1 MAPSVLAHQ
10 PMLQISLQW
19 VILHAFKPARMAGVA
34 VALVSGGIDSPV
46 AVARMLAKGW
56 TIYPFHAS
64 QEPITGPE
72 AEEKTIASLT
82 KLMSIDEYSG
92 RIVPELVVVPVAEQ
106 LALFTEKRNH
116 KEYFIHMKRL
126 FNTIGCIIAK
136 QVEATH
142 LLTGENLGQVSSQ
155 TLGNMGC
162 IQSASDLPIL
172 RPLLGLD
179 KVEIMHMARKLGTLA
194 IGEGKEVC
202 DALGP
207 AKPATVADADWVEES
222 ERILGG
228 IDAIARA
235 AWDERRNVSIEI

>member
-1 MAPSVLAHQ
+1 
-10 PMLQISLQW
+10 MLLILEQW
-19 VILHAFKPARMAGVA
+19 IILHASKPAHMAGVA

-46 AVARMLAKGW
+46 AVARMLSKGW
-56 TIYPFHAS
+56 TIHPLHAS

-72 AEEKTIASLT
+72 AEEKTILSIR
-82 KLMSIDEYSG
+82 KLISINEFSG
-92 RIVPELVVVPVAEQ
+92 KIAPELIVVPVAEQ
-106 LALFTEKRNH
+106 LSLFTDKRNH

-126 FNTIGCIIAK
+126 FNDIGCRLAE
-136 QVEATH
+136 QVGATH

-162 IQSASDLPIL
+162 VESASNLPIL

-179 KVEIMHMARKLGTLA
+179 KVEIMDMARKLGTLS

-207 AKPATVADADWVEES
+207 SKPATIADADWIEES

-228 IDAIARA
+228 INHLAKS
-235 AWDERRNVSIEI
+235 AWKSRRKVNIKQLSAPSVGGS

>member
-1 MAPSVLAHQ
+1 MT
-10 PMLQISLQW
+10 
-19 VILHAFKPARMAGVA
+19 GVA

-46 AVARMLAKGW
+46 AVARMLARGW
-56 TIYPFHAS
+56 TIYPLHAS
-64 QEPITGPE
+64 QEPVTGPE
-72 AEEKTIASLT
+72 AEVKTVQTLN
-82 KLMSIDEYSG
+82 KLVSSNDYSG
-92 RIVPELVVVPVAEQ
+92 KIIPELTVVPVAKQ

-126 FNTIGCIIAK
+126 FNHLGCLLAGE
-136 QVEATH
+136 VGATH

-162 IQSASDLPIL
+162 VADASELPIL

-179 KVEIMHMARKLGTLA
+179 KVEIMQMARGLGTLS
-194 IGEGKEVC
+194 ISEGKEVC

-207 AKPATVADADWVEES
+207 SKPATVADADWIEES

-228 IDAIARA
+228 ISSIAQT
-235 AWDERRNVSIEI
+235 AWESRKIVEITD